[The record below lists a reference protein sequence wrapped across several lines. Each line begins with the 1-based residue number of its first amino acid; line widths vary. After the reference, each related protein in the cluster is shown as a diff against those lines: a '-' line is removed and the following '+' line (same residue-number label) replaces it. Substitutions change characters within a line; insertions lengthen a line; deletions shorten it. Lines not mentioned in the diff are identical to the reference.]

1 MTIEEILNNINQ
13 KYSEPDKD
21 KKIAMN
27 ELLFIKI
34 IFNINIFYLL
44 ETTNDN
50 NEILTIE
57 NTINIFINKL
67 DADCFIKNQL
77 HDNKKVIIK
86 EIKQNLLIKK

>member
-1 MTIEEILNNINQ
+1 M
-13 KYSEPDKD
+13 
-21 KKIAMN
+21 
-27 ELLFIKI
+27 
-34 IFNINIFYLL
+34 
-44 ETTNDN
+44 TNDN